1 MNGLRVSDRLAPR
14 VVDTALLQS
23 LRSTFEPIASVEC
36 ALLMGSHSRGIAHPK
51 SNVDIQLVLNQLDT
65 ASTEEIRKRRSDLQ
79 DHLGC
84 AVSINVHT
92 VEETD
97 PSLSRYDLF
106 SHKNRA
112 DMFVLQAKHTAV
124 LVSGSNLF
132 AELAD
137 PPPGRMRRE
146 AIRTLSSFAYNLRK
160 FIFDASFASH
170 GAAEFVRTP
179 LISLEYIAAF
189 YGYVSLGYRD
199 GLDFLNGEGLLHGS
213 ERTFLE
219 ECARRKATSDYAEVD
234 SDFALQ
240 ATQFLDAMHARIVE
254 DYRRRG
260 VSDVRWDGES
270 CSPHWDIERPQ
281 AGAMCVMRN
290 SDDKVLL
297 LRRPPDDYLYPDAWT
312 IPGGYVN
319 RDESPSEAAARE
331 VREETGA
338 AVSMRE
344 LFGGR
349 PMISPRLAAFAFDV
363 PIQDLASPRLTEHTS
378 HAMVALDDA
387 LAMDL
392 TPEARL
398 VLAEYA
404 ARRRTA
410 AHRITTA

>member
-1 MNGLRVSDRLAPR
+1 MNGLRVSDHLASRL
-14 VVDTALLQS
+14 VDPDLVQH
-23 LRSTFEPIASVEC
+23 LRSSFEPVPAVEC

-51 SNVDIQLVLNQLDT
+51 SNVDVQLVLSQLDVAT
-65 ASTEEIRKRRSDLQ
+65 TEEISRRRRDLQ
-79 DHLGC
+79 ERLGC

-92 VEETD
+92 IDETD
-97 PSLSRYDLF
+97 PALSRYDLF

-124 LVSGSNLF
+124 LVAGQNVF
-132 AELAD
+132 TEVDD
-137 PPPGRMRRE
+137 PPPSRMRRE
-146 AIRTLSSFAYNLRK
+146 AIRTLSSFSYNLRK
-160 FIFDASFASH
+160 FIFDSSFASH
-170 GAAEFVRTP
+170 GSAEFVRTP
-179 LISLEYIAAF
+179 LISLEYVAAF

-199 GLDFLNGEGLLHGS
+199 GLEFLDDEGLLHDS

-219 ECARRKATSDYAEVD
+219 ECARRKSTSDYGDVD
-234 SDFALQ
+234 EGFALQ
-240 ATQFLDAMHARIVE
+240 ATQFLDAVHARLLD

-260 VSDVRWDGES
+260 VSDIRWDGES
-270 CSPHWDIERPQ
+270 CAPHWDIQRPQ

-290 SDDKVLL
+290 SHDQVLL
-297 LRRPPDDYLYPDAWT
+297 LRRPADDYLYPDAWT
-312 IPGGYVN
+312 IPGGYLN
-319 RDESPSEAAARE
+319 RGESPSEAAARE

-349 PMISPRLAAFAFDV
+349 PMISPRLAAFANEV
-363 PIQDLASPRLTEHTS
+363 TIQDLATPRLTEHTS